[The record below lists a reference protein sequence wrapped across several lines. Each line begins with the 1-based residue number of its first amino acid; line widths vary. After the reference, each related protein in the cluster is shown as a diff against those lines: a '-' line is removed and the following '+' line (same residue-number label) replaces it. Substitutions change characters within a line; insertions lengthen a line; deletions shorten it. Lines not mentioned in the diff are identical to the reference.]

1 MNSGFTETRD
11 PFSKGDTAPD
21 FFADESGV
29 GTIELV
35 LILVVLISLVVIFR
49 QSITSL
55 LQVIFQDINAQSN
68 GVLEDAASV
77 HID

>member
-1 MNSGFTETRD
+1 MNFSFTETLD
-11 PFSKGDTAPD
+11 PFSPGGTAPD

-55 LQVIFQDINAQSN
+55 LEIIFRDINTQSS
-68 GVLEDAASV
+68 GVLEDAAAV